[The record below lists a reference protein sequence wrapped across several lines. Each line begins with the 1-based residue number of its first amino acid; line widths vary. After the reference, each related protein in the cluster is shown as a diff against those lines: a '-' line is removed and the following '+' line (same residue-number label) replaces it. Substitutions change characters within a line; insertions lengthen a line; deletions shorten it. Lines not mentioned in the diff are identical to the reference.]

1 MSKEAEMKTL
11 QQKFTMLSTQQ
22 QQRTNNIEELQVEVE
37 RVTCIIQH
45 VHHKVG
51 EVAESVGNI
60 ISKHIIS
67 DLVDKLKKIEEEVRQ
82 EEERVTK
89 ILQYFQRKVSTSE
102 KLEK

>member
-1 MSKEAEMKTL
+1 MSKATEMKKL
-11 QQKFTMLSTQQ
+11 QQKFTMLCRQQ
-22 QQRTNNIEELQVEVE
+22 QQHTNNFEELQVEVE

-60 ISKHIIS
+60 MSKHIIS

-89 ILQYFQRKVSTSE
+89 ILQDFQRKVGTSE
-102 KLEK
+102 QMEE